1 MQQARAWAEGLDA
14 DKIANECSPVHIANV
29 IKQAKEYI
37 ALLTAKKP
45 ATPRKSKVL
54 AVHSFQPAHYKVAAR
69 QGTTPEQ
76 LIARQMSSLKR
87 QASSPGS
94 RQYPAGDV
102 HLKSTHAYVHAFYAM
117 NHHTHHPQGVAAHV
131 DELFQPLNKA
141 PTTWPQGLEV
151 ETQPEAQ

>member
-37 ALLTAKKP
+37 SLLTAKKP

-54 AVHSFQPAHYKVAAR
+54 PEHRFQSVHYKVAAR
-69 QGTTPEQ
+69 KGTTPEQ
-76 LIARQMSSLKR
+76 LIVHEMSALKR
-87 QASSPGS
+87 QASAPGT

-102 HLKSTHAYVHAFYAM
+102 HMKSTHAYVHAFYAL
-117 NHHTHHPQGVAAHV
+117 NHKTFHPQGMPAHV
-131 DELFQPLNKA
+131 DGLFQPLNKA
-141 PTTWPQGLEV
+141 PTTWPEGPEV
-151 ETQPEAQ
+151 ETQTEA